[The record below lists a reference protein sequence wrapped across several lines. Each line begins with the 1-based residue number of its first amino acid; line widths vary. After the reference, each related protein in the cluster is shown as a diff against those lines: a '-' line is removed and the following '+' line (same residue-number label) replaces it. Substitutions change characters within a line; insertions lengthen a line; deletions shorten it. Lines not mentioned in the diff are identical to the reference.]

1 MNDTQVTQEIEAA
14 RAYEALFV
22 PSLFRQWASPLLDTA
37 RVATGDRV
45 LDVACGTGVLA
56 REAQPRV
63 APCGLVVGL
72 DAMGGMLEVA
82 RELAPQIF
90 WRQGDAQQ
98 LPFEAQAF
106 DAVLCQFGLM
116 FFADKPAALSEMH
129 RVLVPAGRLAVAVF
143 DGLEH
148 NPTYAR
154 EVALLERIAGSAAA
168 EALRAPFVM
177 GDADELQRLARE
189 ADLETVEVSTRQGIA
204 DFPSITSLLEAD
216 LRGWLPVM
224 GVNLDE
230 ATIQQ
235 VLTEAQIEFG
245 DVIEPSGRAVF
256 EVSAHLLSGRRG

>member
-1 MNDTQVTQEIEAA
+1 MNDTPMTQEIEAA

-22 PSLFRQWASPLLDTA
+22 PALFRQWATPLLDLA

-45 LDVACGTGVLA
+45 LDVACGTGILA
-56 REAQPRV
+56 REAQPRA

-72 DAMGGMLEVA
+72 DATGGMLEVA
-82 RELAPQIF
+82 RELAPEIL

-98 LPFEAQAF
+98 LPFEDEAF

-116 FFADKPAALSEMH
+116 FFIDPRAALGEMH

-143 DGLEH
+143 EGLDG

-154 EVALLERIAGSAAA
+154 EVALLERIAGPAAA
-168 EALRAPFVM
+168 EALRAPFVL
-177 GDADELQRLARE
+177 GDAAALSAMARE
-189 ADLETVEVSTRQGIA
+189 AGFEDVAVTTRQGIA

-224 GVNLDE
+224 GVHLDE
-230 ATIQQ
+230 ATIQR
-235 VLTEAQIEFG
+235 VLSEAQVELG
-245 DVIEPSGRAVF
+245 DVIDPRGRAVF
-256 EVSAHLLSGRRG
+256 EVSAHLLSARRN